1 MRESTM
7 TMPGVSLMAK
17 TRQALGRGL
26 SALIPETEPQPV
38 EVEHPTDVD
47 LDLLTPN
54 RFQPRTVLDEPKLEE
69 LARSVRSSGIIQ
81 PIVVRSVDGDRFEI
95 VAGERRWRAA
105 QRAGLLRVPVV
116 VRDIPDDKLLEI
128 ALVENLQRENLNP
141 IEVAEAYQRLVDD
154 YSLTQEEVASAVGKD
169 RATVSNYMRLMNLPK
184 EVQGDVAGG
193 VLAMGHAR
201 ALLGLEDRKAQLRAA
216 REVVTRGLSVRET
229 ESLVKQLGR
238 PPMSRE
244 TSEKEPEPVDVHTQ
258 DAQDRLRVSLGTRV
272 RIVRR
277 GKRGRIEIEFG
288 SENELQRLFEQLT
301 AS

>member
-1 MRESTM
+1 
-7 TMPGVSLMAK
+7 MAK

-38 EVEHPTDVD
+38 EVENPTDVD

-116 VRDIPDDKLLEI
+116 VREIPDDKLLEI

-141 IEVAEAYQRLVDD
+141 IEVAEAYQRLIAD
-154 YSLTQEEVASAVGKD
+154 YSLTQEKVAAAVGKD
-169 RATVSNYMRLMNLPK
+169 RATVSNYMRLLNLPH

-193 VLAMGHAR
+193 ALAMGHAR
-201 ALLGLEDRKAQLRAA
+201 ALLGLEDRAAQLRAA

-238 PPMSRE
+238 PSMSRE
-244 TSEKEPEPVDVHTQ
+244 TSEKEAEPVDVHTQ
-258 DAQDRLRVSLGTRV
+258 DAQNRLRVSLGTRV

-277 GKRGRIEIEFG
+277 GKSGRIEIDFG
-288 SENELQRLFEQLT
+288 SENELHRLFEQLT

>member
-1 MRESTM
+1 
-7 TMPGVSLMAK
+7 MAK

-154 YSLTQEEVASAVGKD
+154 YSLTQEEVATAVGKD
-169 RATVSNYMRLMNLPK
+169 RATVSNYMRLINLPQ

-201 ALLGLEDRKAQLRAA
+201 ALLGLDDRKAQLRAA

-272 RIVRR
+272 KIVRR